1 MREGVLGGRFL
12 AFRRTRPGGLLGV
25 GTIGVNLCDTGH
37 GEPLQNLPFVISD
50 LLPTAGSIA
59 YMVQTPLASV
69 NKYFNTMPLFCCFLN
84 PYPAKTNESPAKNVA
99 PPRGEGVPPLRR
111 EAILALRAGA
121 ATPSA

>member
-1 MREGVLGGRFL
+1 
-12 AFRRTRPGGLLGV
+12 
-25 GTIGVNLCDTGH
+25 
-37 GEPLQNLPFVISD
+37 

-59 YMVQTPLASV
+59 YMVQTPLTSV
-69 NKYFNTMPLFCCFLN
+69 NKYFNTMPLFCWFLN
-84 PYPAKTNESPAKNVA
+84 PYPAKTNESPPKNVA